1 MREEDYILPE
11 LDNNLFKPVLNAS
24 VKDYEKRKGSMP
36 KPLLN
41 ELKTLIAQNVLP
53 KEINDILKTKLKRI

>member
-1 MREEDYILPE
+1 MPVFKLCRIFNTSGNYMR
-11 LDNNLFKPVLNAS
+11 
-24 VKDYEKRKGSMP
+24 MP

-53 KEINDILKTKLKRI
+53 KEINDILKTKLKRL